1 MLEREK
7 VLTLTRARTRMVDV
21 PLLGE
26 QMEVR
31 LFTKREI
38 DEMRAESMVAGE
50 VNNDKFSSLLFLRGC
65 LNPSFTDA
73 DYDELVKGNAAVY
86 YAMLNAVM
94 EGNGLTALAQ
104 SSARRTFSA

>member
-1 MLEREK
+1 MLDREELLK
-7 VLTLTRARTRMVDV
+7 LARTRSRMIDV
-21 PLLGE
+21 PLLGQ

-31 LFTKREI
+31 LFTKREL
-38 DEMRAESMVAGE
+38 DEIRAESMVAGE
-50 VNNDKFSSLLFLRGC
+50 VNNDKFSSLMFLRGC

-73 DYDELVKGNAAVY
+73 DYDDFVKGNAAVY